1 MHASDN
7 PRYDCV
13 RQGKMA
19 AIINNPFQS
28 SGPSI
33 FLDGINPEEANWINL
48 SNFQNTLL
56 EDVS

>member
-1 MHASDN
+1 
-7 PRYDCV
+7 
-13 RQGKMA
+13 MA